1 MNKNKIREAMPTVLF
16 VTGIAGIFVS
26 EIMCARDTLKA
37 EKILEENHIY
47 REKHII
53 YDQPDENGVEGET
66 VYTPLKEYAPE
77 VIKATWKCYIPTAIA
92 TTLTVG
98 ALIASNRLTARQVAL
113 LSSAVA
119 SGGAL
124 VQKYRKEILDRT
136 NPEILSEIDK
146 AVAKATMEES
156 KPPIIETSGLM
167 SYEAFD
173 PNEDGE
179 YLFFDPFTK
188 LKFRATKLAVLGAK
202 YYLNRNFSLGG
213 SVGLE
218 MFYNFLGVE
227 LPEEYRGCEWDC
239 EVLCND
245 GYYWIDIDLTRSDDV
260 DPETGERYYII
271 EYGMDPGE
279 CENSYYLYGN
289 PLEMEGSLPIYEN
302 K

>member
-16 VTGIAGIFVS
+16 MTGIVGIFVS
-26 EIMCARDTLKA
+26 EVMCARDTLKA
-37 EKILEENHIY
+37 EKLLH
-47 REKHII
+47 EKHITR
-53 YDQPDENGVEGET
+53 DELVPIENVTAGED
-66 VYTPLKEYAPE
+66 VVHKFVPKPLKEYVPE
-77 VIKATWKCYIPTAIA
+77 VIKASWKCYIPTTIA

-136 NPEILSEIDK
+136 NPEILREIDS

-213 SVGLE
+213 NVGLE

-245 GYYWIDIDLTRSDDV
+245 GYYWIDIDLTRSDTP
-260 DPETGERYYII
+260 DPETGEMYYIL

-279 CENSYYLYGN
+279 CEDSYYLYGN
-289 PLEMEGSLPIYEN
+289 PIEMEGSHA
-302 K
+302 KV

>member
-16 VTGIAGIFVS
+16 ITGIAGIFVS
-26 EIMCARDTLKA
+26 EVMCARDTLKA
-37 EKILEENHIY
+37 EEVIHTLPREDIEEKPLIQKDPKY
-47 REKHII
+47 LQKEEII
-53 YDQPDENGVEGET
+53 P
-66 VYTPLKEYAPE
+66 YTKG
-77 VIKATWKCYIPTAIA
+77 VIKATWKCYIPTAVA
-92 TTLTVG
+92 TTVTLA
-98 ALIASNRLTARQVAL
+98 ALIASNRLTKRQIAL

-136 NPEILSEIDK
+136 NPEILSEIDN

-167 SYEAFD
+167 SYESFD

-188 LKFRATKLAVLGAK
+188 IKFRATKLAVLGAK

-213 SVGLE
+213 NVGLE

-245 GYYWIDIDLTRSDDV
+245 GYYWIDIDLTRSDTP
-260 DPETGERYYII
+260 DPETGEMYYIL

-289 PLEMEGSLPIYEN
+289 PIEMEGSLPIYEN